1 MVGNAKL
8 GKKIEKIK
16 GVTHTLSLS
25 LKYPLV
31 SYYLFRY
38 SHLPTRTNL
47 KLREIR
53 ECKQGRET
61 GTPIRRCTG

>member
-25 LKYPLV
+25 QVSTCVVLFVPLLSPPHANKLKTERDKRV
-31 SYYLFRY
+31 
-38 SHLPTRTNL
+38 
-47 KLREIR
+47 
-53 ECKQGRET
+53 
-61 GTPIRRCTG
+61 